1 MTIEQFGSIGEVIGA
16 LATVATLAYL
26 AIQIRRSNLLTTVES
41 NRFMA
46 NATGACLLAI
56 AQDADVARV
65 FRQGLGDRGSLNA
78 DDTVRFDLLL
88 GEIITGITSSF
99 TDREV
104 LGDKDNSR
112 ESSIA
117 GNLRAFLQTPGGAA
131 WWAQYQ
137 GRYPPSVQSEVEEIL
152 RAAEPPTGQRNP
164 AADSA

>member
-41 NRFMA
+41 NRFMQ

-65 FRQGLGDRGSLNA
+65 FREGLGDRGSLNA

-88 GEIITGITSSF
+88 GEIIGGITSSF
-99 TDREV
+99 TEREV
-104 LGDKDNSR
+104 LGDENNSR
-112 ESSIA
+112 ASSMVE
-117 GNLRAFLQTPGGAA
+117 NLRAFLQTPGVGTRGCSE
-131 WWAQYQ
+131 QPT
-137 GRYPPSVQSEVEEIL
+137 RSPST
-152 RAAEPPTGQRNP
+152 R
-164 AADSA
+164 